1 MTKTTAPSTTPSP
14 AVEQTQ
20 PKIDPKKVSAAQN
33 AFFVA
38 LFNMSWQLAIVVL
51 LPLIGGAQ
59 IDKNLGTSP
68 IFTLL
73 GFAIAL
79 GGMTI
84 IVLRQVQSLDPSK
97 TRGKK

>member
-1 MTKTTAPSTTPSP
+1 MTPSP

-20 PKIDPKKVSAAQN
+20 PKIDPKAVSSAQS

-38 LFNMSWQLAIVVL
+38 VFNMSWQLAIVVL
-51 LPLIGGAQ
+51 LPLIGGSQ
-59 IDKNLGTSP
+59 IDKSLGTSP

-79 GGMTI
+79 GGMA
-84 IVLRQVQSLDPSK
+84 IVVMRQIKSLEPSK
-97 TRGKK
+97 ARSKK